1 MTILFKKTKELE
13 ARIDEY
19 LDCVI
24 QGALLFKQGLRYF
37 LESRSEDFEKRA
49 SELEKMEHRGD
60 ALRRTIESTL
70 YEHTLIP
77 ESRGDV
83 LGLLESTDTVLNAM
97 SETLIRFGVE
107 KPEFTKEHFPLYF
120 DLIDLT
126 AQAVEAMNH
135 AIRSYFRDLN
145 GVRDQISKVQFFE
158 KEADNIARKI
168 KQQVFES
175 QLDLC
180 HKIHIRD
187 FVDYIENISNLAE
200 DVCDRLTIA
209 TIKRYL

>member
-37 LESRSEDFEKRA
+37 LESRDEDFRKRA

-107 KPEFTKEHFPLYF
+107 KPEFTHDHFPLYF

-180 HKIHIRD
+180 QKIHIRD
-187 FVDYIENISNLAE
+187 FVDYIENITNLAE